1 MNSLYEK
8 YCTSMQAWDE
18 CAAIYEKQIVSGH
31 PDITAFE
38 NFEEDLLDRLL
49 RYLAK
54 SQKRPIKLMDI
65 GCGSGRLHIRY
76 GAKTAAL
83 KNINESNPFIQFK
96 QANPDLA
103 YDEVLA
109 GCLKEVWGI
118 DFSISMLDLARKKIK
133 EAGLDSYRS
142 IPLKLEQGSA
152 FELKPEPTEILPVTV
167 CLVNSISVMQGP
179 EGAQELFKSMRN
191 AVEAAGGIALIS
203 CYQKEYIQSY
213 GLGQYE
219 STLDVSGQPWW
230 MVPDTY
236 ASNSYIHKSRS
247 YKQAFD
253 PNPDLLVDIFDRQGN
268 LIEKRFKLTR
278 DPKRTDNVV
287 ETGHIRTHTDYTS
300 HWYSYD
306 LIDAWTKS
314 YWGEDSYHIP
324 TKKLDALRAEPAQLA
339 VLDCGGNLDN
349 ILRRWDVL

>member
-8 YCTSMQAWDE
+8 YCTSMQAWNE
-18 CAAIYEKQIVSGH
+18 CASVYEKQIVSGH

-49 RYLAK
+49 RYLAE
-54 SQKRPIKLMDI
+54 SQNRPIKLMDI

-76 GAKTAAL
+76 GAKTL
-83 KNINESNPFIQFK
+83 DPKYIDKSNPFIRFK

-103 YDEVLA
+103 YDDVIA
-109 GCLKEVWGI
+109 SRLKEIWGI
-118 DFSISMLDLARKKIK
+118 DFSEKMLDLAKNKIK
-133 EAGLDSYRS
+133 KTGLDSNKN

-152 FELKPEPTEILPVTV
+152 FELNPESQDILPVAV

-191 AVEAAGGIALIS
+191 AVEDAGGIAIIS
-203 CYQKEYIQSY
+203 CYQREYIQSY

-247 YKQAFD
+247 YKHAYD
-253 PNPDLLVDIFDRQGN
+253 PDPDLIVDVFDRQCN
-268 LIEKRFKLTR
+268 LIKKGFKLTR
-278 DPKRTDNVV
+278 DPRRTAKVI
-287 ETGHIRTHTDYTS
+287 ETGHIRTHTDYAS
-300 HWYSYD
+300 HWYGYD
-306 LIDAWTKS
+306 LIDSWIKT
-314 YWGEDSYHIP
+314 YWSKNSYHIP
-324 TKKLDALRAEPAQLA
+324 TKKLDVLRAEPAQLA
-339 VLDCGGNLDN
+339 VLDSGRNLDD
-349 ILRRWDVL
+349 ILQRWDVR

>member
-1 MNSLYEK
+1 MDSLYEK
-8 YCTSMQAWDE
+8 YCTSMQAWNE

-49 RYLAK
+49 RYLVI

-76 GAKTAAL
+76 GAKTAAVRDIDKSDPFIHL
-83 KNINESNPFIQFK
+83 KLSNPDFAF
-96 QANPDLA
+96 
-103 YDEVLA
+103 DE
-109 GCLKEVWGI
+109 GITSGLKEVWGI
-118 DFSISMLDLARKKIK
+118 DFSKNMLDLAKKKIK
-133 EAGLDSYRS
+133 ETGLDSNKS
-142 IPLKLEQGSA
+142 IPLNFEQGSA
-152 FELKPEPTEILPVTV
+152 FELKPESKDVFPVAV

-191 AVEAAGGIALIS
+191 AIESAGGIAIIS
-203 CYQKEYIQSY
+203 CYQKEYIQTY

-247 YKQAFD
+247 YKRAYD
-253 PNPDLLVDIFDRQGN
+253 PSPDLVVDVFDRQGN
-268 LIEKRFKLTR
+268 LIKKDFKLTR
-278 DPKRTDNVV
+278 DPKRTANVV
-287 ETGHIRTHTDYTS
+287 EAGHIRTYTDYTS
-300 HWYSYD
+300 QWYSYD
-306 LIDAWTKS
+306 LIDSWIKT
-314 YWGEDSYHIP
+314 YWKDNSHHIP
-324 TKKLDALRAEPAQLA
+324 TKKLDALRAEPSQLA
-339 VLDCGGNLDN
+339 VLDCGRNLDD
-349 ILRRWDVL
+349 ILQRWDVL